1 MAGVDLR
8 EHQGNIAILASHR
21 QCETSGGISIF
32 KWKIGLAKSGSYK
45 NKFYTLYIE
54 SE

>member
-32 KWKIGLAKSGSYK
+32 KWKTGVAKEAVIKISSIHSK
-45 NKFYTLYIE
+45 